1 MALPR
6 GVRIRDNRQ
15 SKSLQITFA
24 FRGVTCR
31 EVLRLDPSAANVRFA
46 ANLLGEIKSKIAKG
60 TFNYGEYFPDSKR
73 AALFGHVAS
82 RKSLG
87 DLLDAYLAGCEKACK
102 LGNLSPATINGYRK
116 IVRAV
121 KKLPLGKI
129 ALRDLSPL
137 HIREYITGLDCTA
150 KTARNSLSVLRAALD
165 DAVNDGLIA
174 ANPIA
179 GVAVK
184 RILAKTARKS
194 DYEVDPFT
202 AEEKAAIIESAAE
215 GHHRN
220 LIRFGFFSGLRTSE
234 LIALEWRDIAPDY
247 SAAHVC
253 RAVVRK
259 TVKGTKTEA
268 GNRVVELQPEARQA
282 LQDQAALS
290 KLMRG
295 RVFLDPKAG
304 AAWETDAQLR
314 RRVWLPAITKAGVR
328 YRRQYNM
335 RHTYASALLSSGANP
350 WWVAEQMGHEDISM
364 LIKHYGRF
372 IKEDGQRFKVAAQK

>member
-31 EVLRLDPSAANVRFA
+31 EVLRLDPTAANVKFA
-46 ANLLGEIKSKIAKG
+46 ANLLAEVKNKIAKG
-60 TFNYGEYFPDSKR
+60 TFNYGEYFPESNR

-82 RKSLG
+82 RKSLA
-87 DLLDAYLAGCEKACK
+87 DLLDSYLAGCEKACK

-116 IVRAV
+116 IIKAV

-137 HIREYITGLDCTA
+137 HIREYITGMDCTA
-150 KTARNSLSVLRAALD
+150 KTARNYLSVLRAALD

-202 AEEKAAIIESAAE
+202 ADEKAAIIESAAE

-220 LIRFGFFSGLRTSE
+220 LIRFGFFSGLRISE

-247 SAAHVC
+247 STAHVC

-268 GNRVVELQPEARQA
+268 GDRIIELQPEARQA

-304 AAWETDAQLR
+304 AAWETDAQIR

-328 YRRQYNM
+328 YRNPYQL
-335 RHTYASALLSSGANP
+335 RHTFASALLSAGANP
-350 WWVAEQMGHEDISM
+350 WWVADQLGHRGIEM
-364 LIKHYGRF
+364 VMRHYGAW
-372 IKEDGQRFKVAAQK
+372 IPQDGQRFKMAAQT